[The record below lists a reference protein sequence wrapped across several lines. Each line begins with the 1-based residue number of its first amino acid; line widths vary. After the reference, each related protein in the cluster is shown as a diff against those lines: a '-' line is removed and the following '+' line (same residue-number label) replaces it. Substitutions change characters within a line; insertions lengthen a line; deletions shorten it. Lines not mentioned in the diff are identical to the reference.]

1 MPGALYVKGAS
12 EVSQILKSVIEE
24 NDHMKRILFLM
35 VCDLFSSLFNI
46 HNFKFLKY
54 VPLNEKEIC
63 NLYH

>member
-12 EVSQILKSVIEE
+12 EVSQILKNVIEK

-46 HNFKFLKY
+46 HNFKFL
-54 VPLNEKEIC
+54 IFST
-63 NLYH
+63 